1 MSVEGGCELAQGLRL
16 CLVLGQGPCW
26 DHSGEKWSTGQV
38 EGGLGFKGRP
48 WAPHG
53 DHPDSVLLREAAGT
67 LPGMVQCSEVVRVP
81 PSPSWSWRDAQLQG
95 QDGKECGGW
104 AGLSNIHR
112 VSPCSLCAAWS
123 PDLSPAVK
131 VGWER
136 VTSFHPSCNR
146 VLAIRPGAAPGS
158 GPVGS
163 RATPVPGSQGMRG
176 SISTPPEL
184 TV

>member
-1 MSVEGGCELAQGLRL
+1 MEGGCELAQGLRL

-38 EGGLGFKGRP
+38 EGGLGFKWRP

-136 VTSFHPSCNR
+136 VTSFHARVPALPGSSGRPPSQ
-146 VLAIRPGAAPGS
+146 PS
-158 GPVGS
+158 GPVS
-163 RATPVPGSQGMRG
+163 LSFLLARG
-176 SISTPPEL
+176 TEDQLRPPPRSSSL
-184 TV
+184 